1 MHRWFLLVLIALLPL
16 RGWVADGMA
25 VQMLGQRTAAVAA
38 AQHHAAGA
46 DCAQHA
52 GMEAAGGHQQA
63 AAHDDCPTC
72 ASCQACSA
80 VVVLL
85 GSSIAATLAFG
96 TQPPL
101 LEPRRFASAERAP
114 AFKPPIS

>member
-25 VQMLGQRTAAVAA
+25 VQMLGQRTAAAA
-38 AQHHAAGA
+38 AEQHHAPAS

-52 GMEAAGGHQQA
+52 GMQTAHGEQQEAT
-63 AAHDDCPTC
+63 HDDCPTC

-80 VVVLL
+80 AVMLL
-85 GSSIAATLAFG
+85 ASTSAAPLMFG
-96 TQPPL
+96 AQPPQ
-101 LEPRRFASAERAP
+101 PHTSHFASAERAP